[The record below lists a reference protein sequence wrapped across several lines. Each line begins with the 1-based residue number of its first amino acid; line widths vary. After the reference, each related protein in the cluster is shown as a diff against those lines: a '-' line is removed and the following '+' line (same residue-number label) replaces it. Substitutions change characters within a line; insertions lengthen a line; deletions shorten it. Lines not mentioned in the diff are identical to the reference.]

1 MGQRLRST
9 AAFRLRETKR
19 LRRSADAQSN
29 KAIGGRRGKHCQRI
43 QYARAARENEVVAE
57 GGSWQQAARAV
68 AVSDGSAALPIMPPS
83 FAGLNDAQCLN
94 DISQMYGF
102 LQHQQWFHPRRSVVL
117 GAQETKNVNRW
128 YIESSDDNR
137 AAALSFLERN
147 YPEDVRER
155 IIARLVDNVWKRDV
169 TICSSCEPHI
179 KDNLLTTLAAPIRLC
194 DYAVDPVYTQTPVS
208 EESQALPVVY
218 ERWQDHAST
227 SDQDDAELDQSSS
240 QVLIHRQLV
249 IGRSVEDFAS
259 AVALLTDHEEMVI
272 ALVHPLVQ
280 VYTIPRTGQLA
291 YVGHICNFRQKV
303 AKFLKSLPIPNN
315 YFPFV
320 MVRPRSLRN
329 RPSGKAPFKVDV
341 HKLRHA
347 FYWLKQ
353 NNPYYDNV
361 EWNEV
366 QEAEWKDNEISVG
379 TTREEDVS
387 EGLGLQ
393 VTGDICRLWLR
404 ESAIN
409 HAAGEAGF
417 PMGNRLLALLDEDL
431 QPGSASVCE
440 GDEENVDSV
449 DPWNLLRTK
458 IATTMKSNLLRAATA
473 LPDLTIAVFMHLCDQ
488 FDLGAPPS
496 GDPQDVMTYLR
507 GMPETDWTED
517 VTLLHSELHVIRT
530 MLSAEEPM
538 QFAGAVSA
546 LESTEDLSLR
556 SGVLD
561 DMAEC
566 VTELFGQEKQATT
579 DGGEEDKEME
589 LGPPEATKV
598 GIKQLKH
605 PRVDP
610 PEVEDEPGQGIP
622 ENTPWYIFFNTI
634 LKADKVVGGFFFF
647 FEIQRRSCRRD
658 FMCFKVKG

>member
-1 MGQRLRST
+1 MGQLLRST

-19 LRRSADAQSN
+19 LRRSADIQSN
-29 KAIGGRRGKHCQRI
+29 KAIAGRRGKHCQRI

-83 FAGLNDAQCLN
+83 FAGLNEAQCLN

-102 LQHQQWFHPRRSVVL
+102 LQDTAWHTCVVCWRAWYVVNMDFPFRKADSRNHQHQQWFHPRRSVVL

-137 AAALSFLERN
+137 AAAFSFLERN
-147 YPEDVRER
+147 YPEDVRET

-179 KDNLLTTLAAPIRLC
+179 QDNLLTTLAAPIRLC

-303 AKFLKSLPIPNN
+303 AKFLKSLPIPKKD
-315 YFPFV
+315 FPFV

-353 NNPYYDNV
+353 NNPYYYNV

-517 VTLLHSELHVIRT
+517 ITLLHSELHVIRT

-566 VTELFGQEKQATT
+566 VTEIFGQEKAGN
-579 DGGEEDKEME
+579 DGWRRG
-589 LGPPEATKV
+589 
-598 GIKQLKH
+598 
-605 PRVDP
+605 R
-610 PEVEDEPGQGIP
+610 
-622 ENTPWYIFFNTI
+622 
-634 LKADKVVGGFFFF
+634 
-647 FEIQRRSCRRD
+647 QRNGAWSA
-658 FMCFKVKG
+658 